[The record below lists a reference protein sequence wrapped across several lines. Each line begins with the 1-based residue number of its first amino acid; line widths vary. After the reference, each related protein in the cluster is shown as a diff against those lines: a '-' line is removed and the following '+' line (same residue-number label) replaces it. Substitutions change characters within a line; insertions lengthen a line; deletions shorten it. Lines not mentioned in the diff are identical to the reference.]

1 MVGWIRA
8 VEMEKEHFLFILRE
22 QKEKA
27 GKATALRVFLFL
39 VETLWTSA
47 SKKIEFCNYEK
58 AKMERME
65 THTLK
70 SDEWVRL
77 LVRLHKGNE
86 FIY

>member
-8 VEMEKEHFLFILRE
+8 VEMEKEQFFIHFKRAERE
-22 QKEKA
+22 SRKSNSFKS
-27 GKATALRVFLFL
+27 FLFL

-70 SDEWVRL
+70 SDE
-77 LVRLHKGNE
+77 
-86 FIY
+86 